1 MLSPLEIALFAAVG
15 LVFAA
20 GLIVVARWGGRNLAP
35 LAGYALLAACFIYVG
50 LSLGS
55 ENPNSW
61 SAVEMTAVAVFGS
74 LIFLSRLTSPW
85 VLVAALLLHPAWL
98 IYVHYIGTGALFT
111 PAPLV
116 LANVGFDIALALYL
130 AILALRGGPAPPRLA
145 SPSARAE
152 REARDERAFRL
163 RAASRLERS
172 GDRRDPRFSA
182 ARSRRARQRDASA
195 ILRRP

>member
-15 LVFAA
+15 LTFAA

-61 SAVEMTAVAVFGS
+61 SAVEMTAVAVFGT
-74 LIFLSRLTSPW
+74 LIFLARLTSPW
-85 VLVAALLLHPAWL
+85 ILVGALLLHPAWL
-98 IYVHYIGTGALFT
+98 IYVHYIGTAALFT

-116 LANVGFDIALALYL
+116 LANVGFDISLALYL
-130 AILALRGGPAPPRLA
+130 AFLILRGGPAPVRAPAPKGRKA
-145 SPSARAE
+145 S
-152 REARDERAFRL
+152 
-163 RAASRLERS
+163 SR
-172 GDRRDPRFSA
+172 
-182 ARSRRARQRDASA
+182 
-195 ILRRP
+195 

>member
-15 LVFAA
+15 VIFAA

-61 SAVEMTAVAVFGS
+61 SAVEMTAVAVFGT
-74 LIFLSRLTSPW
+74 LIFLARLTSPW
-85 VLVAALLLHPAWL
+85 VLVGAFLLHPAWL
-98 IYVHYIGTGALFT
+98 IYVHYIGTAALFT

-116 LANVGFDIALALYL
+116 LANVGFDISLALYL
-130 AILALRGGPAPPRLA
+130 AFLTLRGAPAPAYAPAPKGRKG
-145 SPSARAE
+145 S
-152 REARDERAFRL
+152 
-163 RAASRLERS
+163 SR
-172 GDRRDPRFSA
+172 
-182 ARSRRARQRDASA
+182 
-195 ILRRP
+195 

>member
-35 LAGYALLAACFIYVG
+35 LAGYALLASCFIYVG

-74 LIFLSRLTSPW
+74 LIFLARLTSPW
-85 VLVAALLLHPAWL
+85 VLVAAFLLHPAWL
-98 IYVHYIGTGALFT
+98 IYVHYIGTAALFT

-116 LANVGFDIALALYL
+116 LANVGFDMALALYL
-130 AILALRGGPAPPRLA
+130 AFLALRGGPAPA
-145 SPSARAE
+145 SVSEPAGKRRKGS
-152 REARDERAFRL
+152 
-163 RAASRLERS
+163 SR
-172 GDRRDPRFSA
+172 
-182 ARSRRARQRDASA
+182 
-195 ILRRP
+195 